1 VFWPQ
6 TSFLYYVLTVQVQR
20 KDSIPEQL
28 PQSKELWV
36 ILTLKKKYADGE
48 IIFEMQIIFR
58 LSMNGMKDERGGERR
73 KKK

>member
-1 VFWPQ
+1 VGN
-6 TSFLYYVLTVQVQR
+6 
-20 KDSIPEQL
+20 IN
-28 PQSKELWV
+28 
-36 ILTLKKKYADGE
+36 LKKKYADWE